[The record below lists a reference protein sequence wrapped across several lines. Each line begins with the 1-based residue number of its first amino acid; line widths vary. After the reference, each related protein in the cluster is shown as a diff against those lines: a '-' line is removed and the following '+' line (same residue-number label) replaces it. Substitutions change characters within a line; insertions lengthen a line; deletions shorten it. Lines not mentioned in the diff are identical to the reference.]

1 VLNRLLSAAARG
13 LETVNAPIARWGLS
27 ISAFLLA
34 LMLAVALA
42 QIVSRGLFNHTLD
55 WAEEVA
61 RMALVWS
68 ALLAAPMGYRATG
81 HVAIT
86 AFIEGLPRRVLLIV
100 GVVVNLLVAWI
111 CLMFLRE
118 SFDFVARGATIVAT
132 ALPLRMSWIYSVVPL
147 ALTALWL
154 ISMEVCARLL
164 LELRGVR
171 EVGVL
176 VGVVPVLHQDPES

>member
-1 VLNRLLSAAARG
+1 MLNRLLSAAARG

-42 QIVSRGLFNHTLD
+42 QIVSRGLLNHTLD
-55 WAEEVA
+55 WAEEAA

-86 AFIEGLPRRVLLIV
+86 AFIEGLPRRALLLV
-100 GVVVNLLVAWI
+100 GIAVNLLVCWI
-111 CLMFLRE
+111 CVIFLRE
-118 SFDFVARGATIVAT
+118 SIDFVARGATIVAT
-132 ALPLRMSWIYSVVPL
+132 ALPLRMAWIYAMLPVSLL
-147 ALTALWL
+147 ALTLVSL
-154 ISMEVCARLL
+154 EVVARLTL
-164 LELRGVR
+164 ALRGVR

-176 VGVVPVLHQDPES
+176 VGVVPVLQQDLEH